1 MTQAAFRP
9 GTLQLLVAWIY
20 ADVHR
25 AGFVGLFKGRYL
37 KPLTVGTSLMLF
49 QQITGQP
56 SVLYYA
62 ADIFN
67 KAGIDAGKD
76 ATGVSVIL
84 GVFKLV
90 MTGLP
95 AADAGQHAIMEYTSQ
110 REVLKQG
117 MWRFPGL
124 TGMPSLHREAQP
136 APRRPQQSSNLERH
150 ANLQEWRC

>member
-1 MTQAAFRP
+1 MSTRFAPVPAVVPMMALMGCPASITGIIPVFFQLIQTAACPRTLAYQLARP
-9 GTLQLLVAWIY
+9 K
-20 ADVHR
+20 ADDHH

-37 KPLTVGTSLMLF
+37 KPLTVGISLMLF

-95 AADAGQHAIMEYTSQ
+95 ASAAGQHAITVWKEQVKGKCCTIH
-110 REVLKQG
+110 G
-117 MWRFPGL
+117 I
-124 TGMPSLHREAQP
+124 
-136 APRRPQQSSNLERH
+136 
-150 ANLQEWRC
+150 

>member
-1 MTQAAFRP
+1 M
-9 GTLQLLVAWIY
+9 
-20 ADVHR
+20 
-25 AGFVGLFKGRYL
+25 GLFKGRYL
-37 KPLTVGTSLMLF
+37 KPLTVGISLMLF

-95 AADAGQHAIMEYTSQ
+95 ASAPGQHAITVWKEQ
-110 REVLKQG
+110 VEG
-117 MWRFPGL
+117 
-124 TGMPSLHREAQP
+124 
-136 APRRPQQSSNLERH
+136 
-150 ANLQEWRC
+150 